1 MLYILGTPLL
11 HACVCCKGVN
21 IVLPDLVYLSTTMVS
36 DHRGSN
42 SQVIDFER
50 VEICPIFMV
59 RIENSEKS
67 NT

>member
-1 MLYILGTPLL
+1 MTSG
-11 HACVCCKGVN
+11 AA
-21 IVLPDLVYLSTTMVS
+21 PDVS

-50 VEICPIFMV
+50 VKICPIFMV
-59 RIENSEKS
+59 KIGSSEKS